1 MPTMADHVAPV
12 RGGLNALADRAS
24 DRARLLVLDDEPGVC
39 ETLAAVLRHQGY
51 EVRTAT
57 KLTTALGLLGE
68 APFDLIL
75 IDLRLEGAEGH
86 DVLAELRA
94 IASGA
99 TFVVLTSY
107 ATLEL
112 ALHALQAGAYAYVV
126 KPTDVA
132 ELRLVVARGLERRRL
147 ERELLIRE
155 EQLQSAQAA
164 IHEFHTDLRS
174 QIDEA
179 TLALQERIEALKDE
193 NLALRH
199 AQEQHERFVAMVAH
213 ELRGPLGVI
222 MGYAQLAVKPH
233 VTSEQMGRFTAAILE
248 HCQRLNRLVE
258 DLQTATRLT
267 TGRFDL
273 RREPTD
279 LAADVAAAVDQFR
292 VTVADRTFSY
302 DGQTNLGS
310 VEVDR
315 DRVSQ
320 AVRNLLDNAVKYSAD
335 GGAIGVRVWGDERT
349 VSISV
354 SDEGA
359 GIPESEMPNI
369 TRAFV
374 RGSASGEIP
383 GSGLGL
389 YITRGIVEAHGGSLR
404 VRNATDARRA
414 TGAIFTITLP
424 RTAAGLDAAEG

>member
-1 MPTMADHVAPV
+1 MADHVAPA
-12 RGGLNALADRAS
+12 RAGSNALAERAG

-57 KLTTALGLLGE
+57 TLAGAIGLLGE

-75 IDLRLEGAEGH
+75 IDLRLEGSEGR
-86 DVLAELRA
+86 DVLAEMRA
-94 IASGA
+94 LASGA

-112 ALHALQAGAYAYVV
+112 ALRALQAGAFAYVV

-132 ELRLVVARGLERRRL
+132 ELRLIVARGLERRRL
-147 ERELLIRE
+147 EREVLLRE
-155 EQLQSAQAA
+155 EQLHSARAE
-164 IHEFHTDLRS
+164 IHEIHSGMRT

-179 TLALQERIEALKDE
+179 TQALHARIEALNDD

-213 ELRGPLGVI
+213 ELRGPLGVM
-222 MGYAQLAVKPH
+222 MGYAQLATKPN
-233 VTSEQMGRFTAAILE
+233 VTPEQMARFTAAILE

-258 DLQTATRLT
+258 DLQTATHLT

-273 RREPTD
+273 RREPTN
-279 LAADVAAAVDQFR
+279 LGAEIEAAVEQFR
-292 VTVADRTFSY
+292 VMVPDRQFSFV
-302 DGQTNLGS
+302 GQPSLGL

-315 DRVSQ
+315 DRVLQ
-320 AVRNLLDNAVKYSAD
+320 AVRNLLDNAVKYSTD
-335 GGAIGVRVWGDERT
+335 GGAIDVRVWGNTRT
-349 VSISV
+349 ISISV

-359 GIPESEMPNI
+359 GIPESELPNI

-374 RGSASGEIP
+374 RGSASGEVP

-389 YITRGIVEAHGGSLR
+389 YITRGIVEAHGGTLR
-404 VRNATDARRA
+404 VRNAAEPKHA
-414 TGAIFTITLP
+414 GGAVFTIALP
-424 RTAAGLDAAEG
+424 RTAAGREAAEG